1 MIRTIQLIVLF
12 VSVLVASAGQVYAG
26 FVTYTDRTLY
36 MAALASSSTDN
47 FDDLLLGGQAS
58 PITRAVGSYGYQLAT
73 PGAGGFFNIGTAADV
88 WVSTNAVSASID
100 FTISGGGPTAIGGFF
115 FVTGFAGAPI
125 SGTISASINGG
136 LFTQSVTTGSATN
149 FFGWVSTD
157 GTQISSLSVSSSGFT
172 SGSSR
177 YPTANDL
184 IFGQANVSDVSAVP
198 EPTSLALFGIGAVVA
213 GVGAARRQRR
223 DNKKDTTV

>member
-47 FDDLLLGGQAS
+47 FDDLPLGGQAS

-73 PGAGGFFNIGTAADV
+73 PGAGGFFNIGTAGDV

-115 FVTGFAGAPI
+115 FVTDTAGAPI

-157 GTQISSLSVSSSGFT
+157 GTQISSLSVVPSTLFA
-172 SGSSR
+172 
-177 YPTANDL
+177 TANDL
-184 IFGQANVSDVSAVP
+184 ILGQAVP

-223 DNKKDTTV
+223 DKKLAATV

>member
-1 MIRTIQLIVLF
+1 M
-12 VSVLVASAGQVYAG
+12 YAG
-26 FVTYTDRTLY
+26 FVTYTDRTLF
-36 MAALASSSTDN
+36 MAALASSSTDS
-47 FDDLLLGGQAS
+47 FDDLPLEGQAS
-58 PITRAVGSYGYQLAT
+58 PITRTVGSYGYQMAT
-73 PGAGGFFNIGTAADV
+73 SGAGGFFNVGTGSDV
-88 WVSTNAVSASID
+88 WVSTNADSASVD

-115 FVTGFAGAPI
+115 FATNALSLVI
-125 SGTISASINGG
+125 SDTVSASINGG
-136 LFTQSVTTGSATN
+136 LFVQSVSTNSATN

>member
-157 GTQISSLSVSSSGFT
+157 GTQISSLSVVPST
-172 SGSSR
+172 SFA
-177 YPTANDL
+177 TANDL
-184 IFGQANVSDVSAVP
+184 ILGQANVSAVP
-198 EPTSLALFGIGAVVA
+198 EPTSLAVFGIGAVVA

-223 DNKKDTTV
+223 DKKLAATV

>member
-1 MIRTIQLIVLF
+1 MIRTIQLVVVF

-47 FDDLLLGGQAS
+47 FDDLPLQGQAS
-58 PITRAVGSYGYQLAT
+58 PITRAVGSYGYQMAT
-73 PGAGGFFNIGTAADV
+73 FGGFFNVGTSSDV
-88 WVSTNAVSASID
+88 WVSANDVSASIN

-115 FVTGFAGAPI
+115 FLTDTAGSPTA
-125 SGTISASINGG
+125 GTISASINGG
-136 LFTQSVTTGSATN
+136 LFTQSVFASSATN

-157 GTQISSLSVSSSGFT
+157 GTQISSLSVVPSAVFA
-172 SGSSR
+172 
-177 YPTANDL
+177 TANDL
-184 IFGQANVSDVSAVP
+184 ILGQANVSAVP
-198 EPTSLALFGIGAVVA
+198 EPTSLALFGIGACIA

-223 DNKKDTTV
+223 DKKLAATV

>member
-1 MIRTIQLIVLF
+1 
-12 VSVLVASAGQVYAG
+12 
-26 FVTYTDRTLY
+26 
-36 MAALASSSTDN
+36 MAALARSSTDN

-157 GTQISSLSVSSSGFT
+157 GTQISSLSVVPST
-172 SGSSR
+172 SFA
-177 YPTANDL
+177 TANDL
-184 IFGQANVSDVSAVP
+184 ILGQANVSAVP

-223 DNKKDTTV
+223 DKKLAATV

>member
-157 GTQISSLSVSSSGFT
+157 GTQISSLSVVPST
-172 SGSSR
+172 SFA
-177 YPTANDL
+177 TANDL
-184 IFGQANVSDVSAVP
+184 ILGQANVSAVP

-223 DNKKDTTV
+223 DKKLAATV

>member
-88 WVSTNAVSASID
+88 RVSNNAVSASID

-157 GTQISSLSVSSSGFT
+157 GTQISSLSVVPST
-172 SGSSR
+172 SFA
-177 YPTANDL
+177 TANDL
-184 IFGQANVSDVSAVP
+184 ILGQANVSAVP

-223 DNKKDTTV
+223 DKKLAATV

>member
-1 MIRTIQLIVLF
+1 MIRMIQLVVVC

-26 FVTYTDRTLY
+26 FVTYTDKTLF

-47 FDDLLLGGQAS
+47 FNDLPLFGQAS
-58 PITRAVGSYGYQLAT
+58 PITRTVGSYGYQMAT
-73 PGAGGFFNIGTAADV
+73 QGLFFNVGTTSDV
-88 WVSTNAVSASID
+88 WVSTNSNTVSINFA
-100 FTISGGGPTAIGGFF
+100 ISGGGPTAIGGFF
-115 FVTGFAGAPI
+115 FLSNEAGSPTA
-125 SGTISASINGG
+125 GTISASINGG
-136 LFTQSVTTGSATN
+136 LFTQSVFASSATN

>member
-1 MIRTIQLIVLF
+1 MNPLRIV
-12 VSVLVASAGQVYAG
+12 GR
-26 FVTYTDRTLY
+26 FVTYTDKTLY
-36 MAALASSSTDN
+36 MAALTSWSTDN
-47 FDDLLLGGQAS
+47 FDDLPLGGQAS
-58 PITRAVGSYGYQLAT
+58 PITRTVGSYGYQVAT
-73 PGAGGFFNIGTAADV
+73 SGAGGFFNIGTGSDV
-88 WVSTNAVSASID
+88 WVSTNAVSASVD

-115 FVTGFAGAPI
+115 FLTDTAGSPT

-136 LFTQSVTTGSATN
+136 LFTQSVTTSSATN

-157 GTQISSLSVSSSGFT
+157 GTQISSLSVVPSTLFA
-172 SGSSR
+172 
-177 YPTANDL
+177 TANDL
-184 IFGQANVSDVSAVP
+184 IFGQANVSAVP

>member
-1 MIRTIQLIVLF
+1 MIRMIQLVVVC

-26 FVTYTDRTLY
+26 FVTYTDTTLF

-47 FDDLLLGGQAS
+47 FNDLPLGDQRS
-58 PITRAVGSYGYQLAT
+58 PITRIVGSYTYQAT
-73 PGAGGFFNIGTAADV
+73 ASGGFFNIGTGSDV
-88 WVSTNAVSASID
+88 WLSNKNVSVPIN

-115 FVTGFAGAPI
+115 FATNALSLVI
-125 SGTISASINGG
+125 SDTVSASINGG
-136 LFTQSVTTGSATN
+136 LFVQSVSTNSATN

-157 GTQISSLSVSSSGFT
+157 GTQISSLSVVPST
-172 SGSSR
+172 SFA
-177 YPTANDL
+177 TANDL
-184 IFGQANVSDVSAVP
+184 ILGQANVSAVP

-223 DNKKDTTV
+223 DKKLAATV

>member
-1 MIRTIQLIVLF
+1 MIRMIQLVVVC

-26 FVTYTDRTLY
+26 FVTYTDKTLF

-47 FDDLLLGGQAS
+47 FNDLPLGDQRS
-58 PITRAVGSYGYQLAT
+58 PITRIVGSYTYQAT
-73 PGAGGFFNIGTAADV
+73 ASGGFFNIGTGSDV
-88 WVSTNAVSASID
+88 WLSNKNVSVPIN

-115 FVTGFAGAPI
+115 FATNALSLVI
-125 SGTISASINGG
+125 SDTVSASINGG
-136 LFTQSVTTGSATN
+136 LFVQSVSTNSATN

-213 GVGAARRQRR
+213 GVGAARRRRR
-223 DNKKDTTV
+223 DRKQAATV